1 MSENRVRTKIQYT
14 QTLGVRLDR
23 ETRGEIDIVALFH
36 RKKPGTW
43 ARDILTEEVR
53 KHQSRSDYNRFK
65 KELKQIREK
74 GRVKVEHH

>member
-1 MSENRVRTKIQYT
+1 MSERRATTKIRYS
-14 QTLGVRLDR
+14 QTLGVRLDG
-23 ETRGEIDIVALFH
+23 ETRREIDLVALFH

-65 KELKQIREK
+65 KELKHVRER